1 MKLSSIVGHILE
13 VCALAEASS
22 KPVDQIV
29 WSFFK
34 ERHYLGARDRFR
46 IRASVFG
53 MQRDWR
59 YVHFL
64 SQSFFQNQSN
74 EIAHPENHFRFLPSY
89 IAHARIVFEHPS
101 DDMLIGLEELWR
113 THYPSIEL
121 SSYINWLEE
130 HAKDVLNIPD
140 QVERLAIQYSFPDW
154 MVKRFLEQYRDE
166 TEALLQ
172 GLNKSARATLR
183 VNLLKITRVECQHK
197 LLEETIE
204 SEPTRYSPV
213 GLITTKRFN
222 RQASP
227 AFKQGLYEFQDEG
240 SQLIS
245 LIADAKPGQF
255 VIDACA
261 GGGGKTMHMVEMMN
275 DSGELIA
282 IDIDTKRMEGLE
294 VRKTRSHIRSIKLL
308 TVDAINKNEL
318 ANKADL
324 VLVDAP
330 CSGVGRI
337 RRSPDIKRHLTETIV
352 DSYPQKQKEILLN
365 NADFVKPG
373 GRLVYATCSLFKTE
387 NEDVVHSFLN
397 ERHDFKLISPTE
409 RLQQLGIEPSDDDFI
424 HILPHRYPTDG
435 FFIAVMERNN

>member
-1 MKLSSIVGHILE
+1 MKLASIVGHILE

-29 WSFFK
+29 WIFFK

-64 SQSFFQNQSN
+64 SQSFFQNHSG
-74 EIAHPENHFRFLPSY
+74 EIVHPSNHFKYLPSY
-89 IAHARIVFEHPS
+89 VAHARIVFEHPA

-113 THYPSIEL
+113 THYPSIDL
-121 SSYINWLEE
+121 ASYIKLLEE
-130 HAKDVLNIPD
+130 HANDVLNIPD
-140 QVERLAIQYSFPDW
+140 QVERLATHYSFPDW
-154 MVKRFLEQYRDE
+154 MVKRFLEQYGNE
-166 TEALLQ
+166 TEVLLQ

-183 VNLLKITRVECQHK
+183 VNLLKVSREECQQQ
-197 LLEETIE
+197 LLDETIE
-204 SEPTRYSPV
+204 SSPTHFSPV

-227 AFKQGLYEFQDEG
+227 AFKQGLFEFQDEG

-245 LIADAKPGQF
+245 LLADAKPGQF

-282 IDIDTKRMEGLE
+282 IDIDAKRLEGLE

-318 ANKADL
+318 TNKADL

-337 RRSPDIKRHLTETIV
+337 RRSPDIKRHLTEAMV
-352 DSYPQKQKEILLN
+352 DSYPQKQKEILLS
-365 NADFVKPG
+365 NADFVKQN

-387 NEDVVHSFLN
+387 NEDVVNTFLE
-397 ERHDFKLISPTE
+397 ERKDFRLVSPTE
-409 RLQQLGIEPSDDDFI
+409 QLQQLGIEPSNDDFVRL
-424 HILPHRYPTDG
+424 LPHRYPTDG
-435 FFIAVMERNN
+435 FFIAVMERNT